1 MSLNPD
7 RFLTHG
13 FMNQIL
19 TSPREW
25 AQHEFGFA
33 QLGDQRR
40 NRRLVK
46 IAQQLAAHPGG
57 TLPQTFCDWAELKA
71 AYRFFGQAGVGF
83 QPIQAPHVERTQEQ
97 CHQAGE
103 YLIIEDTT
111 LLDYS
116 THWATEDLG
125 WIGDGACLGFE
136 LHSALAVRVEGWTL
150 AQEPEGTVVG
160 LFGQSC
166 VTPRRA
172 PPGET
177 RRERLARPRK
187 SQRWAEVFKTSG
199 RPPAGCQWIY
209 VADRESDFYEPM
221 QRCQQQ
227 GVDFIIRGHNDRRLA
242 ETGGHLRAALT
253 EGLKLGETDIELRAR
268 PGQPARVARVELRT
282 IRVDLDGPWR
292 PGGWQ
297 EPLRGVTVIE
307 VREVQPPQTIPQPL
321 HWMLLTSLPG
331 TTWAQAQRI
340 VGRYVARW
348 WIEEYHKALKSG
360 TEVEQSQLANARR
373 LEALIAVLAVVAIR
387 LLNTKMLARSFP
399 EGTQAVTSFGPEL
412 LELLAKQYGEP
423 ATGWNNQ
430 NVMVAIARMGGFLA
444 RKHDGLPGW
453 QTIWRGWQRL
463 TWMLQGLEILNQT

>member
-1 MSLNPD
+1 M
-7 RFLTHG
+7 
-13 FMNQIL
+13 
-19 TSPREW
+19 
-25 AQHEFGFA
+25 
-33 QLGDQRR
+33 
-40 NRRLVK
+40 
-46 IAQQLAAHPGG
+46 
-57 TLPQTFCDWAELKA
+57 
-71 AYRFFGQAGVGF
+71 
-83 QPIQAPHVERTQEQ
+83 
-97 CHQAGE
+97 
-103 YLIIEDTT
+103 
-111 LLDYS
+111 
-116 THWATEDLG
+116 
-125 WIGDGACLGFE
+125 
-136 LHSALAVRVEGWTL
+136 
-150 AQEPEGTVVG
+150 
-160 LFGQSC
+160 
-166 VTPRRA
+166 
-172 PPGET
+172 
-177 RRERLARPRK
+177 
-187 SQRWAEVFKTSG
+187 
-199 RPPAGCQWIY
+199 
-209 VADRESDFYEPM
+209 
-221 QRCQQQ
+221 
-227 GVDFIIRGHNDRRLA
+227 
-242 ETGGHLRAALT
+242 
-253 EGLKLGETDIELRAR
+253 
-268 PGQPARVARVELRT
+268 ELRT